1 MKHSLALCVL
11 LAACSK
17 PQPTTTPQNVA
28 SSTTTTTAAV
38 QPAPCSQE
46 QTNKLQCEEV
56 AGPGATCYVVDA
68 NAAGAEQATAKLRA
82 TSGCSAHKGLA
93 GAWCCSTH

>member
-1 MKHSLALCVL
+1 MKYTLSLCVF

-17 PQPTTTPQNVA
+17 PQPATQNVA
-28 SSTTTTTAAV
+28 SGTTTTTTAA
-38 QPAPCSQE
+38 QPASCSQE

-82 TSGCSAHKGLA
+82 TSGCSEHKGLA